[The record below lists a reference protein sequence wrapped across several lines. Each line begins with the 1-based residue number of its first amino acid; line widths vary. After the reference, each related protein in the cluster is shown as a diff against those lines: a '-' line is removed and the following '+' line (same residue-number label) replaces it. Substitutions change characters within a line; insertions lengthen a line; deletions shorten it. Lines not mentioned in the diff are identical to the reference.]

1 MSLAEYKGE
10 ESRLGRTAPMT
21 KSFKLISAALV
32 SFGVFGLINHA
43 SFASSENQVVKAPFW
58 HYPPGLSNCCGVVE
72 EYAADWISGP
82 ELDFVFSGPWR
93 DLIQNVFK
101 QFDQEVKWK
110 RIPFG
115 EAFDAVTKGDI
126 DVIPNLFF
134 TEARSQRV
142 WFVGPIEV
150 ADGHVNFLLN
160 KKIHGDITKL
170 EDLFDLILANEIN
183 SASGPGID
191 DNPKIRIDRFGSR
204 LEALTAVKSRAA
216 DVLVDTNLERLLDM
230 RVTSRAAQLTLATYR
245 YPFTIKSY
253 LGLSKKRFKK
263 AEAIKIDKIV
273 ENMFDDGTVKLIYK
287 SYDLKIPTYKREFS
301 RIGHVRTT
309 THMSTKD

>member
-1 MSLAEYKGE
+1 M
-10 ESRLGRTAPMT
+10 PMT
-21 KSFKLISAALV
+21 KSLKLIIATLV
-32 SFGVFGLINHA
+32 SFVVFGLINHA
-43 SFASSENQVVKAPFW
+43 SFASSENQAVKAAFW

-72 EYAADWISGP
+72 EYSSNWISGP

-101 QFDQEVKWK
+101 QFGQEVKWK

-150 ADGHVNFLLN
+150 EDGYVNFLLN
-160 KKIHGDITKL
+160 KEIHGDITKV

-191 DNPKIRIDRFGSR
+191 NNPKIRIDRFGSR
-204 LEALTAVKSRAA
+204 LKALTAVKSREA
-216 DVLVDTNLERLLDM
+216 DVLIDTNLERLLEM
-230 RVTSRAAQLTLATYR
+230 RVTSRATQLTVATYR
-245 YPFTIKSY
+245 YPFTSKSY
-253 LGLSKKRFKK
+253 LGLSKKRFTK
-263 AEAIKIDKIV
+263 ADAIEIDKIV

-301 RIGHVRTT
+301 RIGHVTT
-309 THMSTKD
+309 TTQISTKD

>member
-1 MSLAEYKGE
+1 M
-10 ESRLGRTAPMT
+10 
-21 KSFKLISAALV
+21 
-32 SFGVFGLINHA
+32 
-43 SFASSENQVVKAPFW
+43 
-58 HYPPGLSNCCGVVE
+58 
-72 EYAADWISGP
+72 
-82 ELDFVFSGPWR
+82 
-93 DLIQNVFK
+93 
-101 QFDQEVKWK
+101 
-110 RIPFG
+110 
-115 EAFDAVTKGDI
+115 
-126 DVIPNLFF
+126 
-134 TEARSQRV
+134 

-253 LGLSKKRFKK
+253 LGLSKNASKK

-287 SYDLKIPTYKREFS
+287 SYDLKIPTYKRGIFPHRSCEDNNA
-301 RIGHVRTT
+301 HEY
-309 THMSTKD
+309 